1 MTLYDIK
8 LVSALDNFDTKFKQ
22 TAIRIYELE
31 IKIKTIIC
39 SKF

>member
-1 MTLYDIK
+1 MTLDDIK
-8 LVSALDNFDTKFKQ
+8 SVSALDNSDTKCKQ
-22 TAIRIYELE
+22 TAVRIYESE